1 MHNCVGLATI
11 LTRISVH
18 SRAVQEQGAHER
30 DIRLFTRICGEKGVE
45 PVPLERFCQFV
56 RPSPAELEAVADA
69 TTCRREFKRR
79 QAITRQGDPV
89 SEVYLL
95 RHGWVTS
102 SIEVDFNRRQLV
114 KIHLPGDIAGL
125 PSIALAHAA
134 ETLMAVSP
142 ASVDVIPLDRLGRL
156 FERAPRLALA
166 LFVSSQQERIMLID
180 HLAAVA
186 QTTAVQRVC
195 ALLLHVYRRLKL
207 FGQCTDQLIRW
218 PLSQEHMA
226 QGAGLTAIHVNR
238 TLRELRRNG
247 IIAREGRSIR
257 LLDLDRL
264 SELAALPERAFVRE
278 PAWLTCVAETSAVPK
293 AASTPL

>member
-1 MHNCVGLATI
+1 VFIREPFRNSAAEHDIGCSSKFV
-11 LTRISVH
+11 
-18 SRAVQEQGAHER
+18 ER
-30 DIRLFTRICGEKGVE
+30 EVE
-45 PVPLERFCQFV
+45 PVPLERFCEFV
-56 RPSPAELEAVADA
+56 SPSPAELDAFADA

-89 SEVYLL
+89 GEVYLL
-95 RHGWVTS
+95 RNGWVTS
-102 SIEVDFNRRQLV
+102 SIEVDFSRCQLV

-125 PSIALAHAA
+125 PSIALAQAA
-134 ETLMAVSP
+134 ETLVAVSP
-142 ASVDVIPLDRLGRL
+142 ATVDVIPLERLGRL
-156 FERAPRLALA
+156 FERAPRLAFT
-166 LFVSSQQERIMLID
+166 LFVRSQQERVLLID

-195 ALLLHVYRRLKL
+195 AFLLHVYRRLKL
-207 FGQCTDQLIRW
+207 CGQCTDQLIRW

-226 QGAGLTAIHVNR
+226 QGAGLTSIHVNR
-238 TLRELRRNG
+238 TLRELRRKG

-278 PAWLTCVAETSAVPK
+278 PPWLISVAETSPAGEANPRRQK
-293 AASTPL
+293 PD

>member
-1 MHNCVGLATI
+1 
-11 LTRISVH
+11 
-18 SRAVQEQGAHER
+18 
-30 DIRLFTRICGEKGVE
+30 VE
-45 PVPLERFCQFV
+45 PVSLERFCEFV
-56 RPSPAELEAVADA
+56 RPSPAELDALADA

-79 QAITRQGDPV
+79 DPIACQGDPV

-102 SIEVDFNRRQLV
+102 SIEVDFKRRQLI

-134 ETLMAVSP
+134 ETLVAVSP
-142 ASVDVIPLDRLGRL
+142 AIVDVIPLDRLGRL
-156 FERAPRLALA
+156 FERAPRLAFT
-166 LFVSSQQERIMLID
+166 LFVSSQQERVLLID

-186 QTTAVQRVC
+186 QTKAVQRVC
-195 ALLLHVYRRLKL
+195 AFLLHVYRRLRV
-207 FGQCTDQLIRW
+207 FGQCTDQLIEC

-238 TLRELRRNG
+238 TLRKLERKG

-257 LLDLDRL
+257 LLDIERL
-264 SELAALPERAFVRE
+264 TDLAALPERAFVRE
-278 PAWLTCVAETSAVPK
+278 PAWLTCVAETSA
-293 AASTPL
+293 AAAAESRRTKGD